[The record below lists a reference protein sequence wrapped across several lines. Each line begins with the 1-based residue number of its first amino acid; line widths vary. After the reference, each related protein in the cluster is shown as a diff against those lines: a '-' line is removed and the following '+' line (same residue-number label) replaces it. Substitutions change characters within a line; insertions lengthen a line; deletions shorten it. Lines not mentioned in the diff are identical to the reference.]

1 MSICRFQENW
11 FFKRLS
17 LGTTLLEAT
26 NLLEEFEE
34 VELPHDWLIAKAAT
48 LPSGHNGTGWYRKVF
63 QINKA
68 DLKEK
73 HFLKFDGIYMDSVV
87 YINRQKVCEWK
98 NGYTSFEANLTPY
111 VKEGENEILVSVNYQ
126 TPNSRWYS
134 GAGIYR
140 SVWLRKEPDIHF
152 NEEGTYIVTEKAET
166 GWRIAV
172 SSEVRT
178 SQSIYIHYTIR
189 EWVTKNVIADFSS
202 AEIVAVEEI
211 QNISTDIILANPTL
225 WNLENP
231 FLYELM
237 GQLIDERGEILD
249 TQITRFGIRSI
260 SFDAQK
266 GFFLN
271 EKHTKIQG
279 VCEHHDFGCLG
290 AAFNVAAMKRKFD
303 ILEEMGVNAIR
314 ISHNMPAKEVVDLA
328 DEMGF
333 LLVTELYDMWERP
346 KTEYDFARF
355 FKDWYKKDV
364 ASWVRRDRNAPSII
378 LWSIGN
384 EIYDTHV
391 SERGLVITKQLM
403 NEVLLHDPKQNAKV
417 TLASN
422 YMPWENTQKCADIVK
437 VIGYNYSE
445 KYYEEHHKQHPDWII
460 YGSETASIVQSR
472 GIYRFP
478 QEKKIL
484 VDDDKQCSALGNSIT
499 SWGAISTESCIITE
513 RDTPYSCGQFLW
525 TGFDY
530 IGEPTPYHTKNS
542 YLGQI
547 DTAGFPKDA
556 YYIYQSAWTDYKESP
571 MIHIYPYWDFNDG
584 QIIDINICSNA
595 PEVELFKNGVSQGKK
610 KIDHKKGSE
619 LVARWKLPYEK
630 GEITAVAY
638 DEKGMELAVQTR
650 KSFGDASRIR
660 LSCDKEVLKV
670 DGRDLSFITIEV
682 LDENGCLVEN
692 ANNRVE
698 VNVTGAGRLVGLDNG
713 DSTDY
718 DEYKGTSRRLF
729 SGKLLAVVAAKL
741 IEGDIAIQVSSV
753 GMPTEAI
760 HLKARNKMDSLGV
773 TALAKNKK
781 GIQQKGEFPDEIPIR
796 KIELLCKEGN
806 KLTKEKNEISLEAV
820 LYPANA
826 SYQEVEWSV
835 TDDMGIP
842 SKLVEI
848 KSEGKRAILKALGDG
863 GCRVRCMAKN
873 GTPEMNIISQI
884 EVEIKG
890 FGTLNHNPYEF
901 IYGGTYSYTKGTI
914 GNGNERGIATARDGE
929 SQVGFTRLDFGAYGS
944 DEVTIPIFALSNDEY
959 PIQIWEG
966 IPYEAGSSLVAD
978 IIYQKP
984 SRWNV
989 YQEDTIQLNKRLR
1002 GVTSLYFVLK
1012 QKVHI
1017 KGFIFTKQNRG
1028 MKRINVTEA
1037 DAIYGDSFS
1046 QREDSI
1052 CEIGNNVSL
1061 EFLEMDFGT
1070 AGVSGVTICGNSE
1083 IDCNSIHLCFEAK
1096 GQEEKELLEFRQTNA
1111 QEEKTFLFSQKITGM
1126 QKITFLFLPGSKF
1139 DFTWFQFRE

>member
-1 MSICRFQENW
+1 MSIQRFQAGW
-11 FFKRLS
+11 YFKRLS
-17 LGTTLLEAT
+17 LGSTLLEAID
-26 NLLEEFEE
+26 LIEEFEQ
-34 VELPHDWLIAKAAT
+34 VELPHDWLIEETTT
-48 LPSGHNGTGWYRKVF
+48 LPSGSNGTSWYRKVF
-63 QINKA
+63 TLKKE
-68 DLKEK
+68 DLSEK
-73 HFLKFDGIYMDSVV
+73 HFLKFDGIYMDSTI
-87 YINRQKVCEWK
+87 YINRQKACEWK

-111 VKEGENEILVSVNYQ
+111 IKEGENEILVSVNYQ

-140 SVWLRKEPDIHF
+140 SVWLRKEPNTYF
-152 NEEGTYIVTEKAET
+152 NEEGTYIVTKKESADWKIKIT
-166 GWRIAV
+166 
-172 SSEVRT
+172 SEVET
-178 SQSIYIHYTIR
+178 SQNIHINYVIR
-189 EWVTKNVIADFSS
+189 EWDTKKVINKFSS
-202 AEIVAVEEI
+202 EKILIVEGI
-211 QNISTDIILANPTL
+211 QDIRTDITLENPTL
-225 WNLENP
+225 WDLENP
-231 FLYELM
+231 FLYELL
-237 GQLIDERGEILD
+237 GQLIDEQGEVLD
-249 TQITRFGIRSI
+249 TQVTRFGFRGIL
-260 SFDAQK
+260 FDSK
-266 GFFLN
+266 RGFFLN
-271 EKHTKIQG
+271 EKNIKIQG

-290 AAFNVAAMKRKFD
+290 AAFNIAAMKRKFD
-303 ILEEMGVNAIR
+303 ILKEMGVNAIR
-314 ISHNMPAKEVVDLA
+314 ISHNMPAKEVIELA

-384 EIYDTHV
+384 EIYDTHM
-391 SERGLVITKQLM
+391 SDRGLTVTRVLM
-403 NEVLLHDPKQNAKV
+403 NEVLLHDSEQNAKV

-422 YMPWENTQKCADIVK
+422 YMPWENTQKCADVVK

-445 KYYEEHHKQHPDWII
+445 KYYEEHHKQHPDWVI

-499 SWGAISTESCIITE
+499 SWGAPSTESCIITE
-513 RDTPYSCGQFLW
+513 RDTPYSLGQFLW

-530 IGEPTPYHTKNS
+530 IGEPTPYHTKSS

-556 YYIYQSAWTDYKESP
+556 YYIYQSAWTSYKESP
-571 MIHIYPYWDFNDG
+571 MVHIYPYWDFNEG

-595 PEVELFKNGVSQGKK
+595 PEVELFKNGISQGKR
-610 KIDHKKGSE
+610 KINHQHGTE

-638 DEKGMELAVQTR
+638 DEDGVEIAAQTR
-650 KSFGDASRIR
+650 KSFGEASKIR
-660 LSCDKEVLKV
+660 LSSDKEVLRA
-670 DGRDLSFITIEV
+670 DGRDLCFITIEM
-682 LDENGCLVEN
+682 LDDNGYLVEN

-698 VNVTGAGRLVGLDNG
+698 VTVTGAGRLIGLDNG

-718 DEYKGTSRRLF
+718 DEYKGISRRLF

-741 IEGDIAIQVSSV
+741 IDGEITVQVSSR
-753 GMPTEAI
+753 GMAEEIIHIKAEGKTESI
-760 HLKARNKMDSLGV
+760 GI
-773 TALAKNKK
+773 TAFAENKK
-781 GIQQKGEFPDEIPIR
+781 RLQQKGNSFDEIPIR

-820 LYPANA
+820 LHPINTT
-826 SYQEVEWSV
+826 YQEVEWSV

-842 SKLVEI
+842 SKLVDI
-848 KSEGKRAILKALGDG
+848 KSSGKHAVLSALGDG
-863 GCRVRCMAKN
+863 SCRVRCMAKN
-873 GTPEMNIISQI
+873 GTKEMNLISQI

-901 IYGGTYSYTKGTI
+901 IYGGTYTYAKGTI

-944 DEVTIPIFALSNDEY
+944 DEVTIPIFALSDEEY

-966 IPYEAGSSLVAD
+966 IPYELESSLVAD
-978 IIYQKP
+978 IVYQKP
-984 SRWNV
+984 SKWNV
-989 YQEDTIQLNKRLR
+989 YQEDTVQLNKRLR
-1002 GVTSLYFVLK
+1002 GVTSLYFVLR

-1028 MKRINVTEA
+1028 MEKINVTDA
-1037 DAIYGDSFS
+1037 DAIYGDSFT
-1046 QREDSI
+1046 RKEDSI
-1052 CEIGNNVSL
+1052 CGIGNNVSL
-1061 EFLEMDFGT
+1061 EFLELDFGT
-1070 AGVSGVTICGNSE
+1070 LGISSVIICGNSE
-1083 IDCNSIHLCFEAK
+1083 IDCNSIHLCFEAE
-1096 GQEEKELLEFRQTNA
+1096 GQEEKELLEFTQTNG
-1111 QEEKTFLFSQKITGM
+1111 QIEKTFQLSKKIIGKQKV
-1126 QKITFLFLPGSKF
+1126 TFLFLPGSKF
-1139 DFTWFQFRE
+1139 DFTWFQFEE